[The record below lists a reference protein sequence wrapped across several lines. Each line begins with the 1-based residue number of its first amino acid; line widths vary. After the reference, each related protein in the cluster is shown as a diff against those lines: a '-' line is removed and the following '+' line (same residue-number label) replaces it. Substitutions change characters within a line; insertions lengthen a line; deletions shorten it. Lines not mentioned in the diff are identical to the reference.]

1 MLLGPVWVYTR
12 YPTTK
17 HMLYV
22 DAPCVHECGGP
33 THDERRRAIKS
44 HEWRLSDAARAC
56 VPSVW
61 VYKYT
66 RYPTTKHMS
75 YVDAPCVHECG
86 GPTHDERR
94 RAIKSHEWRLSDAT
108 TCRACVQACSFGTY

>member
-1 MLLGPVWVYTR
+1 MQSNRKNGASAMLLGPVWVYTR

-44 HEWRLSDAARAC
+44 HEWRLSDA
-56 VPSVW
+56 
-61 VYKYT
+61 
-66 RYPTTKHMS
+66 
-75 YVDAPCVHECG
+75 
-86 GPTHDERR
+86 
-94 RAIKSHEWRLSDAT
+94 T